1 MINKENIL
9 INYEG
14 ATGGDFLR
22 SCLWILK
29 NPDKDLY
36 IDHNNCLRLD
46 YDWLFKIIPTGQ
58 VVPNPNVSRLMDL
71 LRWPKLANKRRRG
84 LKMQANWGKY
94 LKYEYDIQSIN
105 RNLDSDSLNFNV
117 DIQITHDPWE
127 VNTERYWEVKNI
139 LKERDHHIS
148 EIFNH
153 KWDHVYWIFNQ
164 SLEDTAWSL
173 YFDSVKNIYYDED
186 TDAIIEDAKR
196 RLEFPK
202 WLIKGNGIKDN
213 NIISHGDLLDDKI
226 HTFFNLEKTDIYE
239 HWYDI
244 YSKVNKLKNPP
255 TKYYELLELI
265 KSNDLN
271 VV

>member
-1 MINKENIL
+1 MDNKENIL

-14 ATGGDFLR
+14 VTGGDFLR

-84 LKMQANWGKY
+84 LKVQSNWRKY
-94 LKYEYDIQSIN
+94 LKYEYNMQSMN
-105 RNLDSDSLNFNV
+105 RNLDSDSLNSNV

-127 VNTERYWEVKNI
+127 VRTEKYWEVKNI
-139 LKERDHHIS
+139 LKERDRHIS

-173 YFDSVKNIYYDED
+173 YFDSVKNIHYDED
-186 TDAIIEDAKR
+186 NAAIIADAKR
-196 RLEFPK
+196 RLEYSS
-202 WLIKGNGIKDN
+202 WMIENGGIKSN

-239 HWYDI
+239 QWYKI
-244 YSKVNKLKNPP
+244 YSNVNRLEDPP
-255 TKYYELLELI
+255 PKYYELLELI